1 MSLFYIVID
10 LFLCVF
16 FFSSRRRHTRCAL
29 VTGVQTCAL
38 PILLGPILESF
49 QLRMNR
55 NCAIRMERGATMGP
69 EGDLEVGLRLDL
81 VKTATFAVLHF
92 GVGFAV
98 AYLLTGSVTI
108 SAGVALIEQIG
119 RASCRERVCQ
129 YV

>member
-1 MSLFYIVID
+1 
-10 LFLCVF
+10 
-16 FFSSRRRHTRCAL
+16 
-29 VTGVQTCAL
+29 
-38 PILLGPILESF
+38 
-49 QLRMNR
+49 MNR

-108 SAGVALIEQIG
+108 RSEEHTSELQSLMRISYAVFCLNKTKKQTKMPQQHT
-119 RASCRERVCQ
+119 SHTHTT
-129 YV
+129 

>member
-1 MSLFYIVID
+1 M
-10 LFLCVF
+10 
-16 FFSSRRRHTRCAL
+16 RCAL

-38 PILLGPILESF
+38 PICRRGGACTRRHAAVRPLPLRPLILLENRLLGPILESF

-69 EGDLEVGLRLDL
+69 EGDLEVGLSLDL

-98 AYLLTGSVTI
+98 AYLLTGERKST
-108 SAGVALIEQIG
+108 
-119 RASCRERVCQ
+119 RAHYRH
-129 YV
+129 